1 MSNYKTVFF
10 TLGILQIILGISMV
24 FPIIIQIIFDELDSS
39 FIGASLIT
47 IIFGTLFFLSNLDH
61 DKKLSLQNA
70 FLLTALSWLSIA
82 VFSSLPFIFSNLN
95 LSITDSFFESMS
107 GITTTGS
114 TIITDLNSSPKAIL
128 LWRALLQWLGGIGII
143 VMAITLMPI
152 MNVGGMQLF
161 KVSSSDASEKIL
173 PKTKE
178 ITLRLIL
185 IYLILTF
192 LCSFFY
198 NIFGMEFF
206 DSLTHSMTTIATGG
220 FSNYNESIGYFNNIK
235 IEIISMVF
243 IILGSIPF
251 ISYIKFLSGKKNIF
265 YTDTQIKSFIKIIF
279 YSIVILFFYLTIF
292 NKSFSDVSLR
302 SISFNVISI
311 LTGTGYVTQN
321 FDDWGSFP
329 LIYFLILMF
338 IGGCAGSTACG
349 IKIFRVQILY
359 LFLKNQLKKIIYP
372 RGIFIIK
379 YDNNNVNEKF
389 MASIIAFIYLYIIIF
404 FIITTMLSLSGL
416 DFTTSISGAATSI
429 SNVGPGLGELI
440 GPNNDPGATFDTTCP
455 WRCIG
460 GNTSFSDQDCEEDD
474 AGIYTAVGHAQ
485 YDGWCHADSDSPAVI
500 IPTTSSYCC
509 EWETDFEEYEDGQF
523 LYGTC
528 KEYNDGFDGIQKNTS
543 KKISFD
549 NNNLNNSLFFK
560 SQIILYEN
568 PKEVD
573 QGYID
578 TIDYTN
584 TAIIISHTNLTSG
597 SRIKKYFD
605 THKFYILNILYHLQ

>member
-10 TLGILQIILGISMV
+10 TLGILQIILGISMA

-198 NIFGMEFF
+198 NICGMKFF

-235 IEIISMVF
+235 IEIVSMIF

-279 YSIVILFFYLTIF
+279 YSILILFFYLTIF

-404 FIITTMLSLSGL
+404 FIITAMLSLSGL

-440 GPNNDPGATFDTTCP
+440 GPN
-455 WRCIG
+455 
-460 GNTSFSDQDCEEDD
+460 GNFSQLPDFSKWVLSFGMILGRLELF
-474 AGIYTAVGHAQ
+474 AILVL
-485 YDGWCHADSDSPAVI
+485 
-500 IPTTSSYCC
+500 
-509 EWETDFEEYEDGQF
+509 F
-523 LYGTC
+523 LP
-528 KEYNDGFDGIQKNTS
+528 
-543 KKISFD
+543 SFW
-549 NNNLNNSLFFK
+549 
-560 SQIILYEN
+560 Q
-568 PKEVD
+568 
-573 QGYID
+573 
-578 TIDYTN
+578 
-584 TAIIISHTNLTSG
+584 
-597 SRIKKYFD
+597 R
-605 THKFYILNILYHLQ
+605 